1 MEVNERV
8 IEGLRAMGIPFD
20 LISHPA
26 AHTMADCEGPAREL
40 GGLMPKNLFLVPK
53 NRKVFW
59 LCVTRPDAVF
69 RTSDVSKQVGSARLS
84 FAPEE
89 DLMRLLLTRPGAISP
104 MGLMFEEAREVR
116 LIMDEQLKDE
126 KRLIFHPCVNTFS
139 LAMSGEDF
147 FERFLPATGHEVTY
161 VTM

>member
-8 IEGLRAMGIPFD
+8 TEGLKAMGISFD

-40 GGLMPKNLFLVPK
+40 GGVMPKNLFLVPK

-69 RTSDVSKQVGSARLS
+69 KTSDVSRQVGSARLS

-89 DLMRLLLTRPGAISP
+89 DLMRLLLTKPGSISP
-104 MGLMFEEAREVR
+104 LGLMFEEAKDVR
-116 LIMDEQLKDE
+116 LIVDEQLRDE
-126 KRLIFHPCVNTFS
+126 KRLIFHPCVNSFS
-139 LAMSGEDF
+139 LAMSGTDF
-147 FERFLPATGHEVTY
+147 FDRFLPAVGHEAVY
-161 VTM
+161 VSM

>member
-8 IEGLRAMGIPFD
+8 LKGLAEMGIAYD

-26 AHTMADCEGPAREL
+26 AHTMADCEAPAREL

-53 NRKVFW
+53 NRKIFW
-59 LCVTRPDAVF
+59 LCVTRPDSVF
-69 RTSDVSKQVGSARLS
+69 KTSDVSRQVGSARLS

-104 MGLMFEEAREVR
+104 MGLMFEEAKEVR
-116 LIMDEQLKDE
+116 LIVDEALRDE
-126 KRLIFHPCVNTFS
+126 ARLIFHPCVNTFS
-139 LAMSGEDF
+139 LAVSGADF
-147 FERFLPATGHEVTY
+147 FGKFLPTTGHEPVF
-161 VTM
+161 VHM

>member
-26 AHTMADCEGPAREL
+26 AHTMADCEAPAREL

-69 RTSDVSKQVGSARLS
+69 RTSDISKQVGSARLS

-104 MGLMFEEAREVR
+104 MGLMFEEARDVR